1 MSDRVLGHSD
11 YIWSELDGNLD
22 DFLPEPS
29 HNLRAEVSLYLRR
42 SLIVKVPIFKHCTPR
57 VVQKLVVAL
66 QLELFMPMD
75 YIVLRGEMGNEMF
88 FIQSGV
94 VEVTSSVASEDGTK
108 TKRALKELQYGNFF
122 GQISITMACKRPANV
137 RAKTYCE
144 LCLLQRDAESN
155 VHQAFINAASRF
167 SVLSSCPSPNLQR
180 KTIHLSMRRDSRIYS
195 CDVQKI
201 PKFPKPLKEPP
212 IPKRV
217 MDVEHFLESE
227 GA

>member
-1 MSDRVLGHSD
+1 
-11 YIWSELDGNLD
+11 
-22 DFLPEPS
+22 
-29 HNLRAEVSLYLRR
+29 
-42 SLIVKVPIFKHCTPR
+42 
-57 VVQKLVVAL
+57 
-66 QLELFMPMD
+66 MPMD

-94 VEVTSSVASEDGTK
+94 VEVTNSVASEDGTK

-122 GQISITMACKRPANV
+122 GEISITMACKRPANV

-227 GA
+227 GAQQWMNWLAEGRSEEDSQVFQELQKAGSGKAVMLDQTASYLHRLLIFQSRSSRQC